1 MQLQRKLGLIGVISI
16 ASGSMLSGLFILPGL
31 GYAISGPGLLGSF
44 ILAGFLAV
52 TGMLSQA
59 ELASAMPKA
68 GGAYFFVSR
77 SMGPSVGTVY
87 GLITWL
93 SLCLKSAVELVAV
106 AIFASLFFSI
116 NQNLIAVGI
125 CVTFLCINLVGVHE
139 AGKIQT
145 VLVLLILAALG
156 IYVMGGVRSI
166 NVQHFEPFTNNGMH
180 GIVAGAGFIFV
191 SFGGLLK
198 IASIA
203 EDVRNPGKI
212 LPKGMILSLM
222 LISVVYLTVLFI
234 TIGVVSPAEL
244 TLSKTPISLGALAFM
259 GSSGQTLFHI
269 VAIASIV
276 TAANAGIMSA
286 SRYPLALSRDGLLPE
301 IFSAINHRF
310 HTPHLSI
317 MVTGLLIIMALFFR
331 LNLIVKA
338 ASSVLILTYAFS
350 CISIIIMRE
359 SRLQNYQPHFFC
371 PFYPWVQII
380 GILGFGFLLYQIS
393 VMGVTITLGIMAVGA
408 LSHWYYGK
416 TGVNKEFALLHLI
429 ERVTERE
436 YTEHVLET
444 ELKHIIHERD
454 NITKDTF
461 DHMIEDCVV
470 LDIDHAISREDLFEM
485 IADTMAESLGVKKA
499 RLQRK
504 LLEREEESSTVLSPF
519 LAIPHVIIRGK
530 NIFEI
535 LIVRNKEGINFS
547 ETFPQ
552 VHAVFALLGSRDTR
566 HLHLQALAA
575 IAQIFQRSDFEKR
588 WLEAKNVNSLRDMI
602 LLSKRKRH
610 TPLHQPDST

>member
-31 GYAISGPGLLGSF
+31 GYAISGPGLLVSF

-93 SLCLKSAVELVAV
+93 ALCLKSAVELVAV
-106 AIFASLFFSI
+106 AIFASFFFNI
-116 NQNLIAVGI
+116 NQNLIAI
-125 CVTFLCINLVGVHE
+125 CICISFLGINLVGVRE
-139 AGKIQT
+139 AGRVQA
-145 VLVLLILAALG
+145 VLVLLILASLS
-156 IYVMGGVRSI
+156 IYVIGGIRSVWVE
-166 NVQHFEPFTNNGMH
+166 NFVPFANNGMH

-203 EDVRNPGKI
+203 EDVQNPGKI
-212 LPKGMILSLM
+212 LPKGMILSLILM
-222 LISVVYLTVLFI
+222 IVVYVAVLFI
-234 TIGVVSPAEL
+234 TIGAVSHADL

-259 GSSGQTLFHI
+259 GSPGQSLFHL
-269 VAIASIV
+269 VAIASII

-301 IFSAINHRF
+301 IFATTNNRF
-310 HTPHLSI
+310 NTPHLSI
-317 MVTGLLIIMALFFR
+317 LVTGLLIIVALFFR

-359 SRLQNYQPHFFC
+359 SRLQNYQPHFSC

-380 GILGFGFLLYQIS
+380 GILGFGFLLFQIS
-393 VMGVTITLGIMAVGA
+393 VMGVSITLCIMAIGG
-408 LSHWYYGK
+408 LIHWYYGK

-429 ERVTERE
+429 ERITERE
-436 YTEHVLET
+436 YTEHALET

-454 NITKDTF
+454 NITKDAF
-461 DHMIEDCVV
+461 DHMIEDCTIM
-470 LDIDHAISREDLFEM
+470 DIDHAATKEDLFEI
-485 IADTMAESLGVKKA
+485 IADSMAQKLGIRKS
-499 RLQRK
+499 RLYRK
-504 LLEREEESSTVLSPF
+504 LLEREAESSTALSPF
-519 LAIPHVIIRGK
+519 LAIPHVITREK
-530 NIFEI
+530 HIFEI
-535 LIVRNKEGINFS
+535 LIVRNKQGIKFS
-547 ETFPQ
+547 EIFPQ
-552 VHAVFALLGSRDTR
+552 VHAVFVLIGSRDTR
-566 HLHLQALAA
+566 HMHLQALAA
-575 IAQIFQRSDFEKR
+575 IAQIFQRSDFEHK
-588 WLEAKNVNSLRDMI
+588 WLEAKNINSLRDMI
-602 LLSKRKRH
+602 LLSKRKRQ
-610 TPLHQPDST
+610 TYQCQIDPN